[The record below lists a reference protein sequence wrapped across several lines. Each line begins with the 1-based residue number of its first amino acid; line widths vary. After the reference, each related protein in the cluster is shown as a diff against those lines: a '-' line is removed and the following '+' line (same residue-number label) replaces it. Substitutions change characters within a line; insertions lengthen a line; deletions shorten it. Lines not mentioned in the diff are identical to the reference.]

1 MTLVCS
7 FRRCTLFTVNRGDV
21 VANSISRPE
30 ALGVQIAN
38 VLRKRI
44 VRGELAPGERITE
57 EGLAEE
63 FNVSR
68 GPIRDALTQLTSE
81 RLVRVTRPRGVF
93 VVGLSGDDIDQ
104 LYSLR
109 DALEQLAVSR
119 AMRVTDESRWATTA
133 ASVDSM
139 VAAADAGD
147 HKAFLAADL
156 DFHTSLY
163 ALADH
168 PRLEAAW
175 RLYLPTFET
184 LLEITVNHDQDLHE
198 SANAHV
204 ALYELMRSGDTEA
217 AARELRIHLQQ
228 AEDRMREE
236 LDPSS

>member
-1 MTLVCS
+1 MPQPIT
-7 FRRCTLFTVNRGDV
+7 
-21 VANSISRPE
+21 RPE

-44 VRGELAPGERITE
+44 VRGEIPPGERITE
-57 EGLAEE
+57 ESLAEE
-63 FNVSR
+63 FQVSR
-68 GPIRDALTQLTSE
+68 GPIRDALTQLSFE
-81 RLVRVTRPRGVF
+81 RLVRVARPRGVF
-93 VVGLSGDDIDQ
+93 VVGLSDDDIDQ

-109 DALEQLAVSR
+109 EALEQLAVAR
-119 AMRVTDESRWATTA
+119 AMRVSDDGRWAATSA
-133 ASVDSM
+133 MVDRM

-147 HKAFLAADL
+147 HEAFLAADL

-198 SANAHV
+198 SAQAHV
-204 ALYELMRSGDTEA
+204 ALYQLMRSGDTDA
-217 AARELRIHLQQ
+217 AEHELKLHLRL

-236 LDPSS
+236 LGTQ